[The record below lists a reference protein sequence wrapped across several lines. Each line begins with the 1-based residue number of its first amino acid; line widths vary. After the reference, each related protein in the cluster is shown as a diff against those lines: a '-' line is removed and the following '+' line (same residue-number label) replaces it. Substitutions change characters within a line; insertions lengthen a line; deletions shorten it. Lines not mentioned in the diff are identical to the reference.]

1 VIPSLRTRRESGRGE
16 LKLRLRGRV
25 SLSPV
30 CIFFTVSEVARTA
43 LTRSSTG
50 KKYESS
56 SDGSSSSAS
65 SSSSESDSEA
75 EKKKRRK
82 AKTKAKLAKQK
93 NKKSK
98 VVLRDSSASSTDNE
112 ADSVAAAEAASTAAA
127 DDAAAKL
134 ATQKAAIAA
143 AMQAQAAQSK
153 TQLDLATLSKAL
165 TDATATAT
173 AATATQSKKN
183 IIEFKRVD
191 QVWDSK
197 IRDYKYTESV
207 EDVKDEFDCV
217 FTVRRRFGWD
227 NKYIETMIDI
237 KSKVLRSVLQ
247 VIFKDCKSVS
257 LVEDKPSI
265 HPHLLFHYYSE
276 IKTYVKKTLKKQ
288 HSKAKKRKSKKTI
301 AQQIKQGQL
310 LLNFVDEDYE
320 ETRKA
325 LKPMLKAGELLGP
338 RCHVS

>member
-1 VIPSLRTRRESGRGE
+1 
-16 LKLRLRGRV
+16 
-25 SLSPV
+25 
-30 CIFFTVSEVARTA
+30 
-43 LTRSSTG
+43 
-50 KKYESS
+50 
-56 SDGSSSSAS
+56 
-65 SSSSESDSEA
+65 
-75 EKKKRRK
+75 
-82 AKTKAKLAKQK
+82 
-93 NKKSK
+93 
-98 VVLRDSSASSTDNE
+98 VLQDSSVSSTDNE
-112 ADSVAAAEAASTAAA
+112 ADSTAAVEAASTTAA
-127 DDAAAKL
+127 DDVATKL

-143 AMQAQAAQSK
+143 AMQAQAAQNK

-165 TDATATAT
+165 ALTDASATAT
-173 AATATQSKKN
+173 AAAAMQSKKN
-183 IIEFKRVD
+183 VLDFKRVD

-207 EDVKDEFDCV
+207 EDVKDDFDCV

-227 NKYIETMIDI
+227 NKYIETMIDV

-247 VIFKDCKSVS
+247 VIFKDCKSIS

-265 HPHLLFHYYSE
+265 HPHLLFHYYDE

-288 HSKAKKRKSKKTI
+288 HSKAKKRKSRKTI

-325 LKPMLKAGELLGP
+325 LKPMLKAGELHGI
-338 RCHVS
+338 RCHVVWIASQIHSTNYYS

>member
-1 VIPSLRTRRESGRGE
+1 
-16 LKLRLRGRV
+16 
-25 SLSPV
+25 
-30 CIFFTVSEVARTA
+30 
-43 LTRSSTG
+43 
-50 KKYESS
+50 
-56 SDGSSSSAS
+56 
-65 SSSSESDSEA
+65 
-75 EKKKRRK
+75 
-82 AKTKAKLAKQK
+82 
-93 NKKSK
+93 
-98 VVLRDSSASSTDNE
+98 
-112 ADSVAAAEAASTAAA
+112 
-127 DDAAAKL
+127 
-134 ATQKAAIAA
+134 
-143 AMQAQAAQSK
+143 MQAQAAQSK

-165 TDATATAT
+165 ALSDASAT
-173 AATATQSKKN
+173 AAAASAQTQKKN
-183 IIEFKRVD
+183 VLEFKRVD

-227 NKYIETMIDI
+227 NKYLETMIDV

-288 HSKAKKRKSKKTI
+288 LSKAKKRKTRKSI
-301 AQQIKQGQL
+301 DQQIRQGQL
-310 LLNFVDEDYE
+310 LLKFVDEDYE

-325 LKPMLKAGELLGP
+325 LKPMLKAGM
-338 RCHVS
+338 